1 MKTELDLAMD
11 RTFTA
16 LTAEGGM
23 FQTVMVQRFGHDVPM
38 IATAPPHLPA
48 YFAYFCATHGE
59 KTFIVDGEMRLS
71 FADVYKA
78 ARHVAGA
85 LVEGHGVQKG
95 DRIAIAARNSANWV
109 IAYMAVLMAGGC
121 ATLLNG
127 WWSGDELAGGVDL
140 VECRY
145 VIADDSRAKRL
156 VGHSH
161 GAVLLTIAHDCAY
174 EQGLASLLGKGGGMA
189 TILPTLTGEDWA
201 TVLFTSGSTG
211 VAKGALSDHR
221 GVVQGTMNYA
231 VQSVAALA
239 ILNAK
244 GQGPAPDVQPTTLVN
259 VPLFHVTGE
268 VPVFL
273 QSFALGRK
281 LVLMAKWD
289 VVEAMRLI
297 EREKATYFVGV
308 PLMSFEI
315 ATHPDRE
322 KYDLS
327 TCVSFAAGGAPR
339 PVEHVERIRK
349 AMPHAFPLLG
359 YGLTETNGVGCGNL
373 NENYLAKPGST
384 GTASRPLVDLA
395 ILDDAGN
402 TLLQGAVGEVSIR
415 SIANFL
421 GYWGNEK
428 ATREAV
434 TADGY
439 FRTGDLGYLDAE
451 GYLFIVDRKKDII
464 IRGGENISCIEVE
477 NAIYAHPCIAEV
489 SVFGLPDERFGEV
502 PAAVYLAKDDCS
514 ATEEELRAFL
524 KEHIAPFNIPV
535 RFWEVHEALPRL
547 GTEKVDKRSLRETYT
562 KEWLGEWPNT
572 PA

>member
-11 RTFTA
+11 RAFGA
-16 LTAEGGM
+16 LTSEGGM
-23 FQTVMVQRFGHDVPM
+23 FHTVSIRRFDRDLPM
-38 IATAPPHLPA
+38 IAAAPPHLPA
-48 YFAYFCATHGE
+48 YFAYFCATQGE
-59 KTFIVDGEMRLS
+59 KTFIVDGDVRLS

-78 ARHVAGA
+78 ARHVAGG
-85 LVEGHGVQKG
+85 LVEGLGLRKG
-95 DRIAIAARNSANWV
+95 ERVGIAARNSANWV
-109 IAYMAVLMAGGC
+109 VAYMAVLMAGGC

-127 WWSGDELAGGVDL
+127 WWQGEELAHGIDL
-140 VECRY
+140 VDCRY
-145 VIADDSRAKRL
+145 IIADKARAARIA
-156 VGHSH
+156 GHAH
-161 GAVLLTIAHDCAY
+161 GATLLPMEHDCDYA
-174 EQGLASLLGKGGGMA
+174 QGLAALLANGGGMD
-189 TILPTLTGEDWA
+189 TILPELTGDDLA

-211 VAKGALSDHR
+211 MAKGAYSDHR
-221 GVVQGTMNYA
+221 GVVQGTMNY
-231 VQSVAALA
+231 VAQTAAMLA
-239 ILNAK
+239 ILTAR
-244 GQGPAPDVQPTTLVN
+244 GEAPAPNAQPTTLVN

-273 QSFALGRK
+273 QSFAIGRK
-281 LVLMAKWD
+281 LVLMPKWD
-289 VVEAMRLI
+289 AEEAMRLI
-297 EREKATYFVGV
+297 EKEKVSYFVGV

-339 PVEHVERIRK
+339 PVEHVDRIRK
-349 AMPHAFPLLG
+349 ALPHAFPLLG

-402 TLLQGAVGEVSIR
+402 ALPQGAVGEVSIR

-421 GYWGNEK
+421 GYWNNEK
-428 ATREAV
+428 ATREAI

-439 FRTGDLGYLDAE
+439 FRTGDLGYLDPE

-477 NAIYAHPCIAEV
+477 SAIYAHPCIAEA
-489 SVFGLPDERFGEV
+489 SVFGLPDEKLGEV
-502 PAAVYLAKDDCS
+502 PAAVYLAKEDCS
-514 ATEEELRAFL
+514 ATQDELRAFL
-524 KEHIAPFNIPV
+524 AEHIAPFKIPV

-547 GTEKVDKRSLRETYT
+547 GTEKVDKRSLRERYT
-562 KEWLGEWPNT
+562 KEWL
-572 PA
+572 AS

>member
-11 RTFTA
+11 SAFNA
-16 LTAEGGM
+16 LTAEGAM
-23 FQTVMVQRFGHDVPM
+23 FHTVPIHRFGRDLPM
-38 IATAPPHLPA
+38 IAAAPPHLPA
-48 YFAYFCATHGE
+48 YFAYFCATHGD
-59 KTFIVDGEMRLS
+59 KTFIVDGDIRLS
-71 FADVYKA
+71 FADIYKA
-78 ARHVAGA
+78 ARHVAGG
-85 LVEGHGVQKG
+85 LVEGLALNKG
-95 DRIAIAARNSANWV
+95 DRVGIAARNSSNWV

-127 WWSGDELAGGVDL
+127 WWQGEELAAGIDL

-145 VIADDSRAKRL
+145 VIADAARAARL
-156 VGHSH
+156 EGHAH
-161 GAVLLTIAHDCAY
+161 GAQVLPMQHDCAY
-174 EQGLASLLGKGGGMA
+174 TEGLAALLAGGGGMT
-189 TILPTLTGEDWA
+189 TILPELTGDDLA

-211 VAKGALSDHR
+211 MAKGAYSDHR
-221 GVVQGTMNYA
+221 AVVQGTMNYVA
-231 VQSVAALA
+231 QSAAMLA
-239 ILNAK
+239 ILTAR
-244 GQGPAPDVQPTTLVN
+244 GEAPAPDVQPTTLVN

-281 LVLMAKWD
+281 LVLMPKWD
-289 VVEAMRLI
+289 AVEAMRLI
-297 EREKATYFVGV
+297 EREKVTYFVGV

-315 ATHPDRE
+315 ATHPDRD

-339 PVEHVERIRK
+339 PVEHVDRIRK
-349 AMPHAFPLLG
+349 ALPHAFPLLG

-402 TLLQGAVGEVSIR
+402 PLPQGEVGEVSIR

-421 GYWGNEK
+421 GYWNNEK
-428 ATREAV
+428 ATREAIMP
-434 TADGY
+434 DGY

-477 NAIYAHPCIAEV
+477 SAIYAHPAIAEA
-489 SVFGLPDERFGEV
+489 SVFGLPDEKLGEV
-502 PAAVYLAKDDCS
+502 PAAVYLVKEGQSVTPD
-514 ATEEELRAFL
+514 ELTAFL
-524 KEHIAPFNIPV
+524 KEHIAPFKVPV
-535 RFWEVHEALPRL
+535 RFWQVDEALPRL
-547 GTEKVDKRSLRETYT
+547 GTEKVDKRTLRDRYT
-562 KEWLGEWPNT
+562 REWL
-572 PA
+572 AA

>member
-1 MKTELDLAMD
+1 MKTELDHAMD
-11 RTFTA
+11 NTFTA
-16 LTAEGGM
+16 LTGEGGM
-23 FQTVMVQRFGHDVPM
+23 FQTVMVQRFGRDVPM
-38 IATAPPHLPA
+38 IAAAPPHLPA

-59 KTFIVDGEMRLS
+59 KPFIVDGDTRLS

-78 ARHVAGA
+78 ARHVAGG

-109 IAYMAVLMAGGC
+109 VAYMAVLMAGGC

-127 WWSGDELAGGVDL
+127 WWLGEELAGGIDL

-156 VGHSH
+156 AGHPH
-161 GAVLLTIAHDCAY
+161 GATLLMMEHDCSY
-174 EQGLASLLGKGGGMA
+174 EQGLAALLGKGGGME
-189 TILPTLTGEDWA
+189 TILPTLTGEDLA

-211 VAKGALSDHR
+211 VAKGAYSDHR
-221 GVVQGTMNYA
+221 GVVQGTMNYV
-231 VQSVAALA
+231 VQSAAVLG
-239 ILNAK
+239 ILTAR
-244 GQGPAPDVQPTTLVN
+244 GQAPAADVQPTTLVN

-289 VVEAMRLI
+289 AVEAMRLI

-315 ATHPDRE
+315 ATHPDRD

-327 TCVSFAAGGAPR
+327 TCVTFAAGGAPR

-349 AMPHAFPLLG
+349 ALPHAFPILG

-395 ILDDAGN
+395 ILDDAG
-402 TLLQGAVGEVSIR
+402 TALPQGAVGEVSIR
-415 SIANFL
+415 SVANFL

-434 TADGY
+434 TPDGY
-439 FRTGDLGYLDAE
+439 FRTGDLGYIDPE

-477 NAIYAHPCIAEV
+477 SAIYAHPCIAEV
-489 SVFGLPDERFGEV
+489 SVFGLPDEKFGEV

-514 ATEEELRAFL
+514 ASEDELRAFL

-535 RFWEVHEALPRL
+535 RFWEVHDPLPRL
-547 GTEKVDKRSLRETYT
+547 GTEKVDKRSLREIYT
-562 KEWLGEWPNT
+562 KEWLAT
-572 PA
+572 QSA

>member
-11 RTFTA
+11 SAFNA
-16 LTAEGGM
+16 LTAEGAM
-23 FQTVMVQRFGHDVPM
+23 FHTVPIRRFGRDLPM
-38 IATAPPHLPA
+38 IAAAPPHLPA
-48 YFAYFCATHGE
+48 YFAYFCATHGD
-59 KTFIVDGEMRLS
+59 KTFIVDGDLRLS
-71 FADVYKA
+71 FADIYKA
-78 ARHVAGA
+78 ARHVAGG
-85 LVEGHGVQKG
+85 LVEGLALNKG
-95 DRIAIAARNSANWV
+95 DRVGIAARNSSNWV

-127 WWSGDELAGGVDL
+127 WWQGEELAAGIDL

-145 VIADDSRAKRL
+145 VIADAARAARL
-156 VGHSH
+156 EGHAH
-161 GAVLLTIAHDCAY
+161 GAQVLPMQHDCDY
-174 EQGLASLLGKGGGMA
+174 TEGLAALLSGGGGMA
-189 TILPTLTGEDWA
+189 TILPELTGDDLA

-211 VAKGALSDHR
+211 MAKGAYSDHR
-221 GVVQGTMNYA
+221 GVVQGTMNYVA
-231 VQSVAALA
+231 QSAAMLA
-239 ILNAK
+239 ILTAR
-244 GQGPAPDVQPTTLVN
+244 GEAPAPDVQPTTLVN

-281 LVLMAKWD
+281 LVLMPKWD
-289 VVEAMRLI
+289 AVEAMRLI
-297 EREKATYFVGV
+297 EREKVTYFVGV

-315 ATHPDRE
+315 ATHPDRD
-322 KYDLS
+322 KFDLS

-339 PVEHVERIRK
+339 PVEHVDRIRK
-349 AMPHAFPLLG
+349 ALPHAFPLLG

-402 TLLQGAVGEVSIR
+402 PLPPGEVGEVSIR

-421 GYWGNEK
+421 GYWNNEK
-428 ATREAV
+428 ATREAIMP
-434 TADGY
+434 DGY

-477 NAIYAHPCIAEV
+477 SAIYAHPAIAEA
-489 SVFGLPDERFGEV
+489 SVFGLPDEKLGEV
-502 PAAVYLAKDDCS
+502 PAAVYLVKEGQSVTPD
-514 ATEEELRAFL
+514 ELTAFL
-524 KEHIAPFNIPV
+524 KEHIAPFKVPV
-535 RFWEVHEALPRL
+535 RFWQVDEALPRL
-547 GTEKVDKRSLRETYT
+547 GTEKVDKRTLRDRYT
-562 KEWLGEWPNT
+562 REWL
-572 PA
+572 AA

>member
-11 RTFTA
+11 SAFGA

-23 FQTVMVQRFGHDVPM
+23 FHTVPIERFGQQLPM
-38 IATAPPHLPA
+38 IAAAPPHLPA
-48 YFAYFCATHGE
+48 YFAYFCATQGE
-59 KTFIVDGEMRLS
+59 KAFIVDGDTRLS

-78 ARHVAGA
+78 ARHVAGG
-85 LVEGHGVQKG
+85 LVEGLGLQKG
-95 DRIAIAARNSANWV
+95 ERVGIAARNSANWV
-109 IAYMAVLMAGGC
+109 IAYMGVLMAGGC

-127 WWSGDELAGGVDL
+127 WWQGEELAHGIDL
-140 VECRY
+140 VKCRF
-145 VIADDSRAKRL
+145 VIADAARAARL
-156 VGHSH
+156 EGHAH
-161 GAVLLTIAHDCAY
+161 GAQILPMGHDCPY
-174 EQGLASLLGKGGGMA
+174 EQGLAALLAGGGGME
-189 TILPTLTGEDWA
+189 TILPELTGDDLA

-211 VAKGALSDHR
+211 MAKGAYSDHR
-221 GVVQGTMNYA
+221 GVVQGTMNY
-231 VQSVAALA
+231 VCQSAAMLA
-239 ILNAK
+239 ILTAR
-244 GQGPAPDVQPTTLVN
+244 GEGPAEGSQPVTLVN

-289 VVEAMRLI
+289 AVEAMKLI
-297 EREKATYFVGV
+297 EREKVTYFVGV

-315 ATHPDRE
+315 ATHPDRD

-339 PVEHVERIRK
+339 PIEHVDRIRK
-349 AMPHAFPLLG
+349 ALPHAFPLLG

-395 ILDDAGN
+395 ILDDDGKP
-402 TLLQGAVGEVSIR
+402 LPQGQVGEVSIR

-421 GYWGNEK
+421 GYWDNEK
-428 ATREAV
+428 ATREAIMP
-434 TADGY
+434 DGY
-439 FRTGDLGYLDAE
+439 FRTGDLGYLDPE

-477 NAIYAHPCIAEV
+477 SAIYAHPCIAEA
-489 SVFGLPDERFGEV
+489 SVFGLPDEKLGEV
-502 PAAVYLAKDDCS
+502 PAAVYLAKEGCS
-514 ATEEELRAFL
+514 ATDEELREFL
-524 KEHIAPFNIPV
+524 KAHIAPFKIPV
-535 RFWEVHEALPRL
+535 RFWEVTEALPRL
-547 GTEKVDKRSLRETYT
+547 GTEKVDKRSLRERYT
-562 KEWLGEWPNT
+562 KEFLT
-572 PA
+572 A

>member
-11 RTFTA
+11 SAFNA
-16 LTAEGGM
+16 LTAEGAM
-23 FQTVMVQRFGHDVPM
+23 FHTVPISRFGRDLPM
-38 IATAPPHLPA
+38 IAAAPPHLPA
-48 YFAYFCATHGE
+48 YFAYFCATHGD
-59 KTFIVDGEMRLS
+59 KTFIVDGDLRLS
-71 FADVYKA
+71 FADIYKA
-78 ARHVAGA
+78 ARHVAGG
-85 LVEGHGVQKG
+85 LVEGLALNKG
-95 DRIAIAARNSANWV
+95 DRVGIAARNSSNWV

-127 WWSGDELAGGVDL
+127 WWQGEELAAGIDL

-145 VIADDSRAKRL
+145 VIADAARAARL
-156 VGHSH
+156 EGHAH
-161 GAVLLTIAHDCAY
+161 GAQVLPMQHDCDY
-174 EQGLASLLGKGGGMA
+174 TEGLAALLSGGGGMA
-189 TILPTLTGEDWA
+189 TILPELTGDDLA

-211 VAKGALSDHR
+211 MAKGAYSDHR
-221 GVVQGTMNYA
+221 GVVQGTMNYVA
-231 VQSVAALA
+231 QSAAMLA
-239 ILNAK
+239 ILTAR
-244 GQGPAPDVQPTTLVN
+244 GEAPAPDVQPTTLVN

-281 LVLMAKWD
+281 LVLMPKWD
-289 VVEAMRLI
+289 AVEAMRLI
-297 EREKATYFVGV
+297 EREKVTYFVGV

-315 ATHPDRE
+315 ATHPDRD

-339 PVEHVERIRK
+339 PVEHVDRIRK
-349 AMPHAFPLLG
+349 ALPHAFPLLG

-402 TLLQGAVGEVSIR
+402 PLPPGEVGEVSIR

-421 GYWGNEK
+421 GYWNNEK
-428 ATREAV
+428 ATREAIMP
-434 TADGY
+434 DGY

-477 NAIYAHPCIAEV
+477 SAIYAHPAIAEA
-489 SVFGLPDERFGEV
+489 SVFGLPDEKLGEV
-502 PAAVYLAKDDCS
+502 PAAVYLVKDGQSVTPD
-514 ATEEELRAFL
+514 ELTAFL
-524 KEHIAPFNIPV
+524 KEHIAPFKVPV
-535 RFWEVHEALPRL
+535 RFWQVDEALPRL
-547 GTEKVDKRSLRETYT
+547 GTEKVDKRTLRDRYT
-562 KEWLGEWPNT
+562 REWL
-572 PA
+572 AA